1 MPGDSGSFNGLLDV
15 ALEGGWRIQLKPP
28 MGRYRLAQIGLAV
41 STTLLCLVAI
51 DRIVVATFPLGNI
64 IYRFHPEQLYEY
76 TPGASK
82 FFIHLAENGG
92 DWIRVEINSTGQRGE
107 EIDSSNAATR
117 IVVYGDSFVAAEFSP
132 LEESYVFRVGEIL
145 TASTTDRVESINAGL
160 VGAGPDQMARR
171 IEADLPRLRPD
182 AIVLAVNAANDF
194 GDLVRNRLYR
204 VSASGRLVAESPGLG
219 PLTRRALEPE
229 LLSHSG
235 WGRLLRAAR
244 QGLALRLQQWRSGP
258 EGSTQAGRPVAGV
271 LIRSRWIEN
280 RNRFV
285 RRDPVVRNLFND
297 SYDADLSLRP
307 NSRFAKDK
315 KALMA
320 AVLGEIHRIVSEAG
334 VPLLIVVIPSP
345 IDVTEDHYG
354 LLIDWRRFPDYDG
367 DALSRGV
374 VEPALALGLAVVD
387 LTDSMRSSEAP
398 SSLFFRAG
406 NDHWNA
412 RGQELGARM
421 TAERIL
427 ELGWIEDPD

>member
-1 MPGDSGSFNGLLDV
+1 M
-15 ALEGGWRIQLKPP
+15 R
-28 MGRYRLAQIGLAV
+28 RYRLAQIGLAI

-51 DRIVVATFPLGNI
+51 DRIVMATFPLGNI
-64 IYRFHPEQLYEY
+64 IYRSHPEQLYEY
-76 TPGASK
+76 IPGASK

-107 EIDSSNAATR
+107 EIDSSNVPTR
-117 IVVYGDSFVAAEFSP
+117 IIVYGDSFVAAEFSP
-132 LEESYVFRVGEIL
+132 LEETYVFRLGEIL
-145 TASTTDRVESINAGL
+145 TASTGDRVESINAGL

-204 VSASGRLVAESPGLG
+204 VAPSGGLVAQSPDLG
-219 PLTRRALEPE
+219 PGTRRALEPE

-235 WGRLLRAAR
+235 WGRLLRAAWR
-244 QGLALRLQQWRSGP
+244 GLPLRLQKWRSGP
-258 EGSTQAGRPVAGV
+258 EARAQAGRPVAGA
-271 LIRSRWIEN
+271 LLRSRWIEN

-285 RRDPVVRNLFND
+285 QRDPVVRNLFDD

-307 NSRFAKDK
+307 NSRFANHK

-320 AVLGEIHRIVSEAG
+320 AVLGETHRIVSEAG
-334 VPLLIVVIPSP
+334 APLLIVVIPSP
-345 IDVTEDHYG
+345 IDVTGDHYG

-367 DALSRGV
+367 DAPSRGV

-387 LTDSMRSSEAP
+387 LTDSMRNHEAP

-412 RGQELGARM
+412 RGQDMAARL

-427 ELGWIEDPD
+427 ELGWIDAPD